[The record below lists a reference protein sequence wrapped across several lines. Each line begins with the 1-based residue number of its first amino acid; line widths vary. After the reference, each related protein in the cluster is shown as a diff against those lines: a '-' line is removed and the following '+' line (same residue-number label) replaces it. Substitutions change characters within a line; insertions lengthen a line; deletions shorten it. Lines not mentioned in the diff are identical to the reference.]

1 MVVSLNGTN
10 IIKPTDIQTLPT
22 LSKDN
27 KEQPVWCYSTKTR
40 CYLWGNKAAWLLW
53 DCQTQADFCQLTPPI
68 EWHLIP
74 LVDTAAINLTLPQKN
89 KNLYEVSVLK
99 IEQHNYL
106 FQASPLQERD
116 RSGEKFAK
124 VVKASQR
131 VSSLYND
138 QAELIERSNTAN
150 ELFLTSEK
158 KFSDH
163 FASLNEAQQIWD
175 KLKVTKSFSGDM
187 EVHTCNGKRWHHISI
202 EKIIWNDGSIN
213 FHVFEHDVHNYLENE
228 QQLLT
233 SLKEQNA
240 VLDNASIG
248 IGFIRDRR
256 ILRCNKRFEEIFDYS
271 HEELVGENSLMLY
284 PNKEVYKKL
293 GDEGYPV
300 LNKGQCYRTEMQMK
314 RRSDELFWA
323 SITLNLIDSENPDEG
338 AIWIVEDIQEYKLA
352 QDSLHNIL
360 AQQQLILDHAM
371 VGIMFL
377 KDRKVSQ
384 CNNRFEEMFGYTL
397 GELKGGSSRNWYL
410 SDEDWRNAGRLCYE
424 PLKSGRTFSAQM
436 LLGKKDGTPV
446 WCEVQSRAIDSSD
459 LSKGSIWIT
468 KDIHEERL
476 AQEALNKLLD
486 EQRVILDHA
495 MVGIISTIDNKL
507 TRCNR
512 RFEEIFGYQCG
523 EVDGASSRLWYT
535 NDADWKS
542 AGERCY
548 GPLNRGESYS
558 EEMYL
563 RRKDG
568 SQIWCDVRGSA
579 CDPNDITKGI
589 IWIFM
594 DITER
599 KQAELSLKQIHQELE
614 LRVKQR
620 TQELNSTI
628 KLLHDEVEERKLA
641 EEKVKHLALHD
652 PLTSLPNR
660 NLLEDRLNE
669 ALHHADRTK
678 EQVVLLF
685 IDLDRFKN
693 INDSLGHQHGDS
705 LLKEVAKRLT
715 DTVRETDTVARFGG
729 DEFIIVLTHITSD
742 YDIENILNNLQTAF
756 EKVISVGT
764 NEVFLTLSTGISVY
778 PQDGKDIASLMKSA
792 DAAMYH
798 SKSHGRNRY
807 QFFNRGI
814 EQHINQRIELESE
827 LYQAI
832 ERNQLHIYYQPK
844 VCINK
849 SEIRGVEALLRWIH
863 PEKGF
868 ISPAEFIPV
877 AEETGYINK
886 LGHWVLKEAV
896 AQAEQWRLNG
906 IKNLVVSVNLSAVQL
921 SQSDIVAQI
930 AQVIE
935 EAKLPAEL
943 LELELTES
951 AVMNNV
957 EKTID
962 TLNRI
967 HELGVQLSIDDFG
980 TGYSS
985 LSYLKRF
992 PLDTLKIDQSFVRDI
1007 TTDADDATICKTI
1020 VAMAHS
1026 LNLKVIAEGVETD
1039 QQLAELKSYGCG
1051 QYQGFLFAKP
1061 LPVKEISSLLLATIK
1076 TN

>member
-1 MVVSLNGTN
+1 M
-10 IIKPTDIQTLPT
+10 IIMHKQ
-22 LSKDN
+22 
-27 KEQPVWCYSTKTR
+27 QAVWCYNIETR
-40 CYLWGNKAAWLLW
+40 CYVWGNKAAWLLW
-53 DCQTQADFCQLTPPI
+53 GCQTQAEFCQLTPPT
-68 EWHLIP
+68 EWQLIS
-74 LVDTAAINLTLPQKN
+74 LEDTPAFELTLPEQN
-89 KNLYEVSVLK
+89 NNFYEVSFLD
-99 IEQHNYL
+99 IGQHNYL
-106 FQASPLQERD
+106 FQVNPSQARD
-116 RSGEKFAK
+116 RSGEKFSD
-124 VVKASQR
+124 VVKTSQR
-131 VSSLYND
+131 ISSLYNETG
-138 QAELIERSNTAN
+138 ELIERSNTAN
-150 ELFLTSEK
+150 ELFLKSDQ
-158 KFSDH
+158 KFTHH
-163 FASLNEAQQIWD
+163 FSSLNEAN
-175 KLKVTKSFSGDM
+175 KVWNDLRVAKSFSGDM
-187 EVHTCNGKRWHHISI
+187 EVHTSNGDRWHHISV

-248 IGFIRDRR
+248 IGFIRDRC

-271 HEELVGENSLMLY
+271 NEELVNNKSLILY
-284 PNKEVYKKL
+284 PDKEIYRKL
-293 GDEGYPV
+293 GDEAYPV
-300 LNKGQCYRTEMQMK
+300 LNIGQRYKGEIQMK
-314 RRSDELFWA
+314 RRNGELFWA
-323 SITLNLIDSENPDEG
+323 SLTGKLIDPDNPDEG
-338 AIWIVEDIQEYKLA
+338 AIWIVEDIHEFKLA
-352 QDSLHNIL
+352 QDALHDIL

-371 VGIMFL
+371 VGIVFL
-377 KDRKVSQ
+377 KDRKVTQ
-384 CNNRFEEMFGYTL
+384 CNKRFEEIFGYTF
-397 GELKGGSSRNWYL
+397 GELEGGSSRLWYL
-410 SDEDWRNAGRLCYE
+410 SDEDWNNAGELCYE
-424 PLKSGRTFSAQM
+424 PLQTGRTFSAEM

-459 LSKGSIWIT
+459 LSKGTIWIT
-468 KDIHEERL
+468 KDIHEEIL
-476 AQEALNKLLD
+476 AQDALNKLLD

-495 MVGIISTIDNKL
+495 MVGIICMIENKL

-512 RFEEIFGYQCG
+512 RFEEIFDYQCG
-523 EVDGASSRLWYT
+523 EVDGASSRLWYM

-558 EEMYL
+558 EEMLL
-563 RRKDG
+563 RCKDG

-579 CDPNDITKGI
+579 CDPSDLEKGI

-599 KQAELSLKQIHQELE
+599 KQAELSRKQIHQELE
-614 LRVKQR
+614 LRVEQR

-628 KLLHDEVEERKLA
+628 ELLHDEVAERKLA

-652 PLTSLPNR
+652 PLTGLPNR
-660 NLLEDRLNE
+660 NLLDDRLNE
-669 ALHHADRTK
+669 ALHHANRTK

-693 INDSLGHQHGDS
+693 INDSLGHQHGDI

-715 DTVRETDTVARFGG
+715 ENIRETDTVARFGG

-742 YDIENILNNLQTAF
+742 YEIESIVNNLQKAF
-756 EKVISVGT
+756 EGVISIGT
-764 NEVFLTLSTGISVY
+764 NEVYMTLSTGISVY
-778 PQDGKDIASLMKSA
+778 PQDGKDFASLMKNA

-814 EQHINQRIELESE
+814 DQHINQRIELESE

-832 ERNQLHIYYQPK
+832 GRNQLQVYYQPK

-849 SEIRGVEALLRWIH
+849 NEICGVEALLRWIH

-886 LGHWVLKEAV
+886 LGHWVLQQAV
-896 AQAEQWRLNG
+896 AQAEQWRQEG
-906 IKNLVVSVNLSAVQL
+906 IKTLVVSVNLSAVQL

-930 AQVIE
+930 EQVIE
-935 EAKLPAEL
+935 EVGLPPEL

-951 AVMNNV
+951 AMMNNV
-957 EKTID
+957 EETID
-962 TLNRI
+962 TLNQI
-967 HELGVQLSIDDFG
+967 HALGVQLSIDDFG

-992 PLDTLKIDQSFVRDI
+992 PLDTLKIDRSFVSDI
-1007 TTDADDATICKTI
+1007 TTDPDDATICKTI

-1026 LNLKVIAEGVETD
+1026 LKLKVIAEGVETE

-1051 QYQGFLFAKP
+1051 QYQGFLFAKA
-1061 LPVKEISSLLLATIK
+1061 LPVSEISSLLLATIK
-1076 TN
+1076 IN

>member
-1 MVVSLNGTN
+1 M
-10 IIKPTDIQTLPT
+10 IISHKQ
-22 LSKDN
+22 
-27 KEQPVWCYSTKTR
+27 QPVWCYNIETR
-40 CYLWGNKAAWLLW
+40 CFVWGNEAAWLLW
-53 DCQTQADFCQLTPPI
+53 DCQTQGDFCQLTPPV
-68 EWHLIP
+68 EWQLIA
-74 LVDTAAINLTLPQKN
+74 VEDISVFNLTIPQKFGN
-89 KNLYEVSVLK
+89 SYELSLLK
-99 IEQHNYL
+99 IDQQNYI
-106 FQASPLQERD
+106 FQAAPVQKKDS
-116 RSGEKFAK
+116 SGEKFAR

-131 VSSLYND
+131 ISSLYND
-138 QAELIERSNTAN
+138 SGELIERSSPADD
-150 ELFLTSEK
+150 LFLTSDN
-158 KFSDH
+158 KFIHH
-163 FASLNEAQQIWD
+163 FVSRIEAQEVWD
-175 KLKVTKSFSGDM
+175 ELRGTKSFSGDM
-187 EVHTCNGKRWHHISI
+187 EVNTRNGERWHRISI

-233 SLKEQNA
+233 YLKEQDA

-256 ILRCNKRFEEIFDYS
+256 MLRCNKRFEEIFNYS
-271 HEELVGENSLMLY
+271 NDELINNNSLMLY
-284 PNKEVYKKL
+284 PDKEKYRKL
-293 GDEGYPV
+293 GDEAYLV
-300 LNKGQCYRTEMQMK
+300 LNKGERYRTEMQMK
-314 RRSDELFWA
+314 RRNGELFWA
-323 SITLNLIDSENPDEG
+323 SLTGKLIDPANPDEG
-338 AIWIVEDIQEYKLA
+338 AIWIVEDIHEFKLA
-352 QDSLHNIL
+352 QDALHDSL

-377 KDRKVSQ
+377 KDRKVTQ
-384 CNNRFEEMFGYTL
+384 CNKRFEEMFGYTF
-397 GELKGGSSRNWYL
+397 GELEGGTSRQWYL
-410 SDEDWRNAGRLCYE
+410 SDEDWQNAGELCYE
-424 PLKSGRTFSAQM
+424 PLQTGRTFSAQM

-446 WCEVQSRAIDSSD
+446 WCEVQSRAIDSAD
-459 LSKGSIWIT
+459 LSKGTIWIT
-468 KDIHEERL
+468 KDIHEEIL

-495 MVGIISTIDNKL
+495 MVGIICMVDNKL

-512 RFEEIFGYQCG
+512 RFEEIFDYQRG
-523 EVDGASSRLWYT
+523 EVDGASSRLWYM

-542 AGERCY
+542 AGERCFP
-548 GPLNRGESYS
+548 PLNRGESYS
-558 EEMYL
+558 EEMFL

-579 CDPNDITKGI
+579 CDPNDINKGI

-599 KQAELSLKQIHQELE
+599 KQAELSRKQLHQELE
-614 LRVKQR
+614 LRVEQR

-628 KLLHDEVEERKLA
+628 KLLHDEVEDRKVA

-652 PLTSLPNR
+652 PLTGLPNR

-729 DEFIIVLTHITSD
+729 DEFIIVLTHITCD
-742 YDIENILNNLQTAF
+742 YDIECIIHNLQTAF
-756 EKVISVGT
+756 EKVISIGT
-764 NEVFLTLSTGISVY
+764 NEVYLTLSTGISVY
-778 PQDGKDIASLMKSA
+778 PEDGKDLATLMKNA

-798 SKSHGRNRY
+798 SKSHGRNQH

-814 EQHINQRIELESE
+814 DQHINQRIELESE

-832 ERNQLHIYYQPK
+832 ERNQLQVYYQPK
-844 VCINK
+844 VCLNN
-849 SEIRGVEALLRWIH
+849 SDIRGVEALLRWIH

-877 AEETGYINK
+877 AEETGYINQ
-886 LGHWVLKEAV
+886 LGNWVLKQAV
-896 AQAEQWRLNG
+896 AQAEQWRQQG
-906 IKNLVVSVNLSAVQL
+906 IENLVVSVNLSAVQL
-921 SQSDIVAQI
+921 GQSDIVMQI
-930 AQVIE
+930 EQVIDE
-935 EAKLPAEL
+935 VKLPADL

-962 TLNRI
+962 TLNKI

-1007 TTDADDATICKTI
+1007 TTDPDDATICKTI

-1026 LNLKVIAEGVETD
+1026 LNLKVIAEGVETE
-1039 QQLAELKSYGCG
+1039 QQLVELKSYGCG
-1051 QYQGFLFAKP
+1051 QYQGFFFAKP
-1061 LPVKEISSLLLATIK
+1061 LPVKEISSLLLAKAPK
-1076 TN
+1076 TE

>member
-1 MVVSLNGTN
+1 MQISSS
-10 IIKPTDIQTLPT
+10 IF
-22 LSKDN
+22 KDR
-27 KEQPVWCYSTKTR
+27 EQQPVWCYNIETR
-40 CYLWGNKAAWLLW
+40 CFVWGNKAAWLLW
-53 DCQTQADFCQLTPPI
+53 NCQTQAEFCQLTPPT
-68 EWHLIP
+68 EWQLIS
-74 LVDTAAINLTLPQKN
+74 LEGSSVFNLAFPQEN
-89 KNLYEVSVLK
+89 SRSDEVSFFK
-99 IEQHNYL
+99 IDPKNYL
-106 FQASPLQERD
+106 FQASLSQKRD
-116 RSGEKFAK
+116 SSKEKFTK

-131 VSSLYND
+131 ISSLYGD
-138 QAELIERSNTAN
+138 SGELIERSNTAN
-150 ELFLTSEK
+150 ELFLTSEQ
-158 KFSDH
+158 KFIDH
-163 FASLNEAQQIWD
+163 FVSLDEAQ
-175 KLKVTKSFSGDM
+175 KVWNELRASKSFSGDM
-187 EVHTCNGKRWHHISI
+187 EVHTCNGDRWHHISI

-248 IGFIRDRR
+248 IGFIRERH
-256 ILRCNKRFEEIFDYS
+256 ILRCNKRFEAIFDYS
-271 HEELVGENSLMLY
+271 HSELVNKNSLMLY
-284 PNKEVYKKL
+284 PNKEAYKKL
-293 GDEGYPV
+293 GDEGYPI
-300 LNKGQCYRTEMQMK
+300 LNKGQCYRTEIQMK
-314 RRSDELFWA
+314 RRNGEIFWA
-323 SITLNLIDSENPDEG
+323 SVTLKSIDPENPGEG
-338 AIWIVEDIQEYKLA
+338 AIWIVEDIQEFKLA
-352 QDSLHNIL
+352 QDSLHDIL

-384 CNNRFEEMFGYTL
+384 CNNRFEEMFGYTF
-397 GELKGGSSRNWYL
+397 GELNGGSSRKWYL

-424 PLKSGRTFSAQM
+424 PLKNGHTFSSQM
-436 LLGKKDGTPV
+436 LLGKKDGTPI

-459 LSKGSIWIT
+459 LSKGTIWIT
-468 KDIHEERL
+468 KDIHEEII

-495 MVGIISTIDNKL
+495 MVGIICTIDNKV

-512 RFEEIFGYQCG
+512 RFEEIFDYQRG
-523 EVDGASSRLWYT
+523 EVDGASSRLWYV

-542 AGERCY
+542 AGKRCY

-563 RRKDG
+563 CRKDG

-579 CDPNDITKGI
+579 CDPDDLEKGI

-599 KQAELSLKQIHQELE
+599 KQAEISRKQIHQELE
-614 LRVKQR
+614 LRVEQR
-620 TQELNSTI
+620 TQELNSAIT
-628 KLLHDEVEERKLA
+628 LLHDEVEERKLA
-641 EEKVKHLALHD
+641 EEKIKHLALHD
-652 PLTSLPNR
+652 PLTGLPNR

-669 ALHHADRTK
+669 ALHHAHRTK

-685 IDLDRFKN
+685 IDLDRFKT

-715 DTVRETDTVARFGG
+715 ETVRETDTVARFGG
-729 DEFIIVLTHITSD
+729 DEFIIVLTHITND
-742 YDIENILNNLQTAF
+742 FDIENILNNLETAF
-756 EKVISVGT
+756 EKVINIEK
-764 NEVFLTLSTGISVY
+764 NELYLTLSTGISVY
-778 PQDGKDIASLMKSA
+778 PQDGNDFASLMKNA

-849 SEIRGVEALLRWIH
+849 NEIRGVEALLRWIH

-886 LGHWVLKEAV
+886 LGQWVLKEAV
-896 AQAEQWRLNG
+896 VQAEEWRLKG
-906 IKNLVVSVNLSAVQL
+906 VKNLVVSVNLSAVQL
-921 SQSDIVAQI
+921 GQSDIVKQI
-930 AQVIE
+930 EQVIDE
-935 EAKLPAEL
+935 VKLPAEL

-951 AVMNNV
+951 AVMDNV

-962 TLNRI
+962 TLNQI

-1007 TTDADDATICKTI
+1007 TTDPDDATICKTI

-1026 LNLKVIAEGVETD
+1026 LNLKVIAEGVETE

-1061 LPVKEISSLLLATIK
+1061 LPVNEISSLLLATIK

>member
-1 MVVSLNGTN
+1 MVFFLKEIN
-10 IIKPTDIQTLPT
+10 IIKPAHIQTVPAS
-22 LSKDN
+22 SKDN
-27 KEQPVWCYSTKTR
+27 IQQPVWCYNVEAR
-40 CYLWGNKAAWLLW
+40 CYVWGNKAAWLLW
-53 DCQTQADFCQLTPPI
+53 DCQTQADFCQLTPPA
-68 EWHLIP
+68 EWQLIS
-74 LVDTAAINLTLPQKN
+74 LEDTSAFNLTLPQKN
-89 KNLYEVSVLK
+89 DSLYEVSFLK
-99 IEQHNYL
+99 IDQQHYL
-106 FQASPLQERD
+106 FQATPSQARD

-131 VSSLYND
+131 ISSLYNESG
-138 QAELIERSNTAN
+138 ELIQRSNTAD
-150 ELFLTSEK
+150 ELFLTSDK
-158 KFSDH
+158 KFIDH
-163 FASLNEAQQIWD
+163 FLSLNEAQQIWD
-175 KLKVTKSFSGDM
+175 ELKVTKSFSGDM
-187 EVHTCNGKRWHHISI
+187 EVHTCNGDRWHRISI

-248 IGFIRDRR
+248 IGFIRDRH

-271 HEELVGENSLMLY
+271 HGELINNNSLMLY
-284 PNKEVYKKL
+284 PSKEIYKKL

-300 LNKGQCYRTEMQMK
+300 LNKGQRYRAEIQMK
-314 RRSDELFWA
+314 RRNGEFFWA
-323 SITLNLIDSENPDEG
+323 SVTGKLIDPDNPDEG
-338 AIWIVEDIQEYKLA
+338 AIWIIEDIQEFKLA

-371 VGIMFL
+371 VGIIFL

-384 CNNRFEEMFGYTL
+384 CNKRFEEMFGYTF
-397 GELKGGSSRNWYL
+397 GELKGSSSRLWYL
-410 SDEDWRNAGRLCYE
+410 SDEDWHNAGKLCYE
-424 PLKSGRTFSAQM
+424 PLQTGRTFSAQM
-436 LLGKKDGTPV
+436 LLGKKDGTPI
-446 WCEVQSRAIDSSD
+446 WCEVQSSAIDSSD
-459 LSKGSIWIT
+459 LSKGTIWIT
-468 KDIHEERL
+468 KDIQEERL

-495 MVGIISTIDNKL
+495 MVGIICMIDNKL

-512 RFEEIFGYQCG
+512 RFEEIFEYQSG
-523 EVDGASSRLWYT
+523 EVNDASSRLWFM
-535 NDADWKS
+535 NDAEWKS
-542 AGERCY
+542 AGERCF

-558 EEMYL
+558 EEMFL

-579 CDPNDITKGI
+579 CDPNDIEKGI

-599 KQAELSLKQIHQELE
+599 KQAEISRKQIHQELE
-614 LRVKQR
+614 LRVERR
-620 TQELNSTI
+620 TQELNSAIT
-628 KLLHDEVEERKLA
+628 LLHDEVEERKIA

-652 PLTSLPNR
+652 PLTGLPNR

-715 DTVRETDTVARFGG
+715 ETVRETDTVARFGG

-742 YDIENILNNLQTAF
+742 YDIESIINNLQTAF
-756 EKVISVGT
+756 ERVISIGT
-764 NEVFLTLSTGISVY
+764 NEVYLTLSTGISVY
-778 PQDGKDIASLMKSA
+778 PQDGKDFASLMKNA

-798 SKSHGRNRY
+798 SKSHGRNQY

-814 EQHINQRIELESE
+814 DQHINQRIELESE

-832 ERNQLHIYYQPK
+832 ERNQLHVYYQPK
-844 VCINK
+844 VCIDN
-849 SEIRGVEALLRWIH
+849 SEIRGVEALLRWSH

-886 LGHWVLKEAV
+886 LGHWVLKQAV
-896 AQAEQWRLNG
+896 AQAEEWRLMG

-921 SQSDIVAQI
+921 SQSDIVMQI
-930 AQVIE
+930 EQVIE
-935 EAKLPAEL
+935 EVKLPAEL

-957 EKTID
+957 ERTID
-962 TLNRI
+962 MLNKI

-1007 TTDADDATICKTI
+1007 TTDPDDATICKTI

-1026 LNLKVIAEGVETD
+1026 LSLKVIAEGVETD

-1051 QYQGFLFAKP
+1051 QYQGFLFAKA
-1061 LPVKEISSLLLATIK
+1061 LPVNEITSLLLATIK
-1076 TN
+1076 TD